1 MGEAGD
7 VSSTHRVTLIPG
19 DGIGPEVIEATRRV
33 VEASGAA
40 IDWDVRHVGQPALD
54 AVGTPLPD
62 DVPESIV
69 RNGMALK
76 GPVSTPAVTGF
87 RSVNIALRVA
97 SGLFANVRAARSFPG
112 VPTPFDD
119 VDVVVIRD
127 VTEDCYATGA
137 EMAAGSAE
145 AGAIISLARLAAP
158 RAAIPDGAAIT
169 LKAISPSASRR
180 VAEYAFDYARR
191 RGRRKVTAVHKAAV
205 MKSTDGL
212 FLEVARE
219 VAAENPDI
227 EFEDRAVDI
236 AAAHLVTRPHE
247 FDVLLTPMQYGD
259 ILSDLCGGLVGG
271 PGMVPGFNVGT
282 EAVLFEP
289 GHGSAPPLA
298 GRDVANPFATML
310 SAVEMLHQLGE
321 AGPAGRIERAIGTV
335 IAEGRSVSY
344 DLRPGRETAGAAG
357 TGAVADA
364 VVEMI
369 GAAGPI

>member
-1 MGEAGD
+1 M
-7 VSSTHRVTLIPG
+7 SRRHRVTLIPG
-19 DGIGPEVIEATRRV
+19 DGIGPEVIEATRRT
-33 VEASGAA
+33 VEATGAS
-40 IDWDVRHVGQPALD
+40 IEWDVRHVGQPAID

-62 DVPESIV
+62 DVPSSIV
-69 RNGMALK
+69 DNGIALK
-76 GPVSTPAVTGF
+76 GPVSTPAISGF

-112 VPTPFDD
+112 VPTPFED

-137 EMAAGSAE
+137 EMSAGTDE
-145 AGAIISLARLAAP
+145 ADRVIALAREVAP
-158 RAAIPDGAAIT
+158 GAAIPDGAAIT
-169 LKAISPSASRR
+169 LKAISPQASRR
-180 VAEYAFDYARR
+180 VAEYAFEFARR

-212 FLEVARE
+212 FLEIARE
-219 VAAENPDI
+219 VAAANPDI

-271 PGMVPGFNVGT
+271 PGMIPGFNVGT

-298 GRDVANPFATML
+298 DRDVANPFATML
-310 SAVEMLHQLGE
+310 SAVEMLHQLDE
-321 AGPAGRIERAIGTV
+321 SDAAARIERAIAAV
-335 IAEGRSVSY
+335 IADGRRVSY
-344 DLRPGRETAGAAG
+344 DLRPGRERAGAAG

-364 VVEMI
+364 VIERL
-369 GAAGPI
+369 GP